1 MKNTI
6 LHFWR
11 LGLLSLLGAAMLAAC
26 TDEEFVR
33 EAGDQPREGA
43 LTGTA
48 AELIR
53 PDRVDGTLRMLDK
66 DVEDHLLC
74 RLSRPAAGSLT
85 LRVEVDQEA
94 VDAYNTEHKTDY
106 ALFPHEHLT
115 LFAPASIAQG
125 KQQSEPLRLLFERA
139 GVESGTYLLPLRA
152 TIDEATVQQDEAAMR
167 FCYTVQVYEQKPETT
182 LDQWP
187 FIVVAYIDT
196 NKINP
201 MLAAQ
206 FTMSCFDMLDEMSTD
221 VIKTWVDVVPLRRAT
236 LRRSA
241 GGSMSLELAAD
252 LHYVLENRYRYFL
265 PLQRSGRKVLLCI
278 NDTPDMGFGCLSDDQ
293 IEEITYQIA
302 RTIEQYELDGI
313 NFFASEFDE
322 ERADNPAPIA
332 GSFAKL
338 IKATK
343 QALGDKLVTVAI
355 DAQSSEQLSAAQPG
369 QEAGP
374 YIDYAWP
381 SLFDQVQNPWG
392 EGSLLKPIAGLEQ
405 HKWGSMNQ
413 LTHDSYWAGQ
423 NALAVEIMDLYR
435 NHAYAA
441 NVFAFYDIPSTAQG
455 TERGAGE
462 AFSIL
467 AAGMMDE
474 EGLYDFML
482 YDINLSKDLGGALY
496 GTFGKD
502 W

>member
-11 LGLLSLLGAAMLAAC
+11 RGLLSLLGAAMLAAC

-66 DVEDHLLC
+66 DVADHLLC

-85 LRVEVDQEA
+85 LRVEVDEAA
-94 VDAYNTEHKTDY
+94 VDAYNKEYETDFP
-106 ALFPHEHLT
+106 LFPPEHLT
-115 LFAPASIAQG
+115 LLTPATIAAG
-125 KQQSEPLRLLFERA
+125 ERQSEPLLVQFERA
-139 GVESGTYLLPLRA
+139 QIEPGTYLLPLRA
-152 TIDEATVQQDEAAMR
+152 AIDEQAVQQDDAAMR
-167 FCYTVQVYEQKPETT
+167 FCYVVQVYEQTPTTT

-187 FIVVAYIDT
+187 FIVAAYIDT

-201 MLAAQ
+201 LLAAQ
-206 FTMSCFDMLDEMSTD
+206 FTMSCFDLLDEMGTE
-221 VIKTWVDVVPLRRAT
+221 VIKTWVDVVPLRRAS
-236 LRRSA
+236 LLRSA
-241 GGSMSLELAAD
+241 GGSVSLDLAPD
-252 LHYVLENRYRYFL
+252 LLYVLENRYRYVL
-265 PLQRSGRKVLLCI
+265 PLQKSGRKVLLCI
-278 NDTPDMGFGCLSDDQ
+278 NDATDAGFCCLSDVQ
-293 IEEITYQIA
+293 IAELTYQIA
-302 RTIEQYELDGI
+302 CTIEQHELDGI
-313 NFFASEFDE
+313 NFFASAFDYD
-322 ERADNPAPIA
+322 RADNPAPIA

-343 QALGDKLVTVAI
+343 QALGDKLVTVAV
-355 DAQSSEQLSAAQPG
+355 DAQSSEHLSVAQSG
-369 QEAGP
+369 EEAGP

-392 EGSLLKPIAGLEQ
+392 EGSLLKPIAALEQ

-413 LTHDSYWAGQ
+413 LTHGSYWAGQ
-423 NALAVEIMDLYR
+423 KPLAAEIMDLYR

-455 TERGAGE
+455 TELGAGE
-462 AFSIL
+462 AFNIL
-467 AAGMMDE
+467 GLGMTDE
-474 EGLYDFML
+474 EGLYDFMI
-482 YDINLSKDLGGALY
+482 YAINLLHGGDSY
-496 GTFGKD
+496 GTFNKD

>member
-1 MKNTI
+1 MKNSF
-6 LHFWR
+6 LHTWR
-11 LGLLSLLGAAMLAAC
+11 LGVASLLAAAALAAC

-43 LTGTA
+43 LSGTA

-66 DVEDHLLC
+66 DVEDRLLC

-94 VDAYNTEHKTDY
+94 ADAYNKEHKTDY
-106 ALFPHEHLT
+106 ALFPSENLT
-115 LFAPASIAQG
+115 LLTPGTIAQG
-125 KQQSEPLRLLFERA
+125 ARQSEPLRVIFERA
-139 GVESGTYLLPLRA
+139 GVEPGTYLLPLRA
-152 TIDEATVQQDEAAMR
+152 SIDQATVQQDQAAMR

-187 FIVVAYIDT
+187 FIVVAYVDT

-206 FTMSCFDMLDEMSTD
+206 FTMSCFDLLDEMGTD
-221 VIKTWVDVVPLRRAT
+221 VIKTWVDVVPLRRASM
-236 LRRSA
+236 RRSA
-241 GGSMSLELAAD
+241 GGSISLELAAD
-252 LHYVLENRYRYFL
+252 LHYVLENRYRYVL

-278 NDTPDMGFGCLSDDQ
+278 NDGPDMGFGCLSDGQ
-293 IEEITYQIA
+293 IAEITYQIA

-313 NFFASEFDE
+313 NFFASEFDDD
-322 ERADNPAPIA
+322 RADNPAPIA

-343 QALGDKLVTVAI
+343 QALGDKLVTVAV
-355 DAQSSEQLSAAQPG
+355 DAQSSELLSVAQPG
-369 QEAGP
+369 EEAGP

-413 LTHDSYWAGQ
+413 LTHGSYWAGQ
-423 NALAVEIMDLYR
+423 KALAAEIMDLYR

-462 AFSIL
+462 AFNIL
-467 AAGMMDE
+467 GLGMSDE

-482 YDINLSKDLGGALY
+482 YDINLSRDLGGAHY